1 MSLQFKRVFFIKQMK
16 KNFSLLFILL
26 TIFFFSN
33 IVLAAETFSVKFYDV
48 STDTE
53 LTDSAINWDAE
64 KIVPG
69 KNEWVWSTTYMKI
82 ESVDVSAETPV
93 YIYQDNKNGSTYKAE
108 KYRTELDASD
118 NKLHNNYSGLVNKS
132 TGGGQ
137 NYKESGGRADDPG
150 FIPLSY
156 LICSKKLETS
166 DFQEEYD
173 PDTQKKIVE
182 HVDVRIPRYFCD
194 KSDNF
199 FDESTESKEGAS
211 SFEPRYCILAAQYG
225 PVFWYK
231 AADGKTWTRWSDGDQ
246 KTAYVYFG
254 GNFYFANR
262 ERVYGTD
269 KIFISTIIE

>member
-1 MSLQFKRVFFIKQMK
+1 MKKVFSLFFIL
-16 KNFSLLFILL
+16 STLFFLSN
-26 TIFFFSN
+26 TIFA
-33 IVLAAETFSVKFYDV
+33 VETFSVKFYDV
-48 STDTE
+48 STNNE
-53 LTDSAINWDAE
+53 LTDPAINWDTK

-69 KNEWVWSTTYMKI
+69 TDKWVWSTTYMVVEASEI
-82 ESVDVSAETPV
+82 SSTTPI

-108 KYRTELDASD
+108 NYRTELDESD
-118 NKLHNNYSGLVNKS
+118 NKKHNNYSGLVNK
-132 TGGGQ
+132 TTNGGQ
-137 NYKESGGRADDPG
+137 NYKESGARADDPG

-156 LICSKKLETS
+156 LMCSKKLEAS
-166 DFQEEYD
+166 DLQEEYD
-173 PDTQKKIVE
+173 PKTQKEVVK

-199 FDESTESKEGAS
+199 FDENAENKEGAS

-254 GNFYFANR
+254 GYFYFANR
-262 ERVYGTD
+262 QRVYGTD
-269 KIFISTIIE
+269 KIIIATIIE

>member
-1 MSLQFKRVFFIKQMK
+1 MK
-16 KNFSLLFILL
+16 KNFSLLFVLL
-26 TIFFFSN
+26 TMFFFSN

-48 STDTE
+48 A
-53 LTDSAINWDAE
+53 TDSELSDQTINWDAE

-69 KNEWVWSTTYMKI
+69 KDEWVWSTTYMEVEASGI
-82 ESVDVSAETPV
+82 SAETPV

-132 TGGGQ
+132 TNGGQ

-156 LICSKKLETS
+156 LMCSKKLEVS
-166 DFQEEYD
+166 DLQEEYD
-173 PDTQKKIVE
+173 PETQKNIVPN
-182 HVDVRIPRYFCD
+182 VDVRIPRYFCD

-211 SFEPRYCILAAQYG
+211 SFEPRYCILAAEFG

-231 AADGKTWTRWSDGDQ
+231 SATGQWQRYSYKSGATK
-246 KTAYVYFG
+246 AYVYFG
-254 GNFYFANR
+254 GKFYFANR

-269 KIFISTIIE
+269 KIIIATIVE